1 MWVLGWCSCLNQP
14 FPSQSDLTH
23 RQSTNA
29 SIPINIDFDD
39 DTFNIADDFEVNSKP
54 SNYHRGREE

>member
-14 FPSQSDLTH
+14 FLSQSDLTH

-39 DTFNIADDFEVNSKP
+39 DTFNITDDFEVNSKP